1 MSDYALIVSA
11 YPERPMT
18 AILIKEISALENYS
32 TPHET
37 ISTTECNLNNLERYI
52 KNLNE
57 QYELDSV
64 TLYGPDAYICGN
76 RFKEIQNNLSPLKF
90 SFVGYNKNSFKDE

>member
-18 AILIKEISALENYS
+18 AILIKEFSALENYS

-37 ISTTECNLNNLERYI
+37 ISTTECTLNNLERYI

-57 QYELDSV
+57 QYELNSV
-64 TLYGPDAYICGN
+64 TLYGPTSYICGN
-76 RFKEIQNNLSPLKF
+76 RFKQIQKNMEPLKF
-90 SFVGYNKNSFKDE
+90 AFVGYDKNNFKED

>member
-1 MSDYALIVSA
+1 MSNYALIVSA

-57 QYELDSV
+57 QYELNSV
-64 TLYGPDAYICGN
+64 TLYGPTAYICGN
-76 RFKEIQNNLSPLKF
+76 RFKQIQKNMAPLKF
-90 SFVGYNKNSFKDE
+90 AFVGYDKSNFKED

>member
-18 AILIKEISALENYS
+18 AILIKEVSALENYS

-37 ISTTECNLNNLERYI
+37 ISTTECTLNNLERYI
-52 KNLNE
+52 KNLDE
-57 QYELDSV
+57 QYDLDSV
-64 TLYGPDAYICGN
+64 TLYGPTAYICGN
-76 RFKEIQNNLSPLKF
+76 RFKQIEQDMSPLKF
-90 SFVGYNKNSFKDE
+90 AFVGYEKSNFKDE